1 MKEIQPEMKS
11 RILSSPP
18 VLAAFQAK
26 WKKGLVL
33 KDFGITV
40 YSDNK
45 MTIIFTFADVY
56 NLRRESFLV
65 EIDQDLVNVV
75 GSPD

>member
-11 RILSSPP
+11 RILSSPS
-18 VLAAFQAK
+18 VLAGFQAK
-26 WKKGLVL
+26 WEKGLVL

-40 YSDNK
+40 SSDDK
-45 MTIIFTFADVY
+45 MTIIFTFADAY

-65 EIDQDLVNVV
+65 EIDQDLVKVV
-75 GSPD
+75 GDTH